1 MENIVV
7 SYNKVESEAYQTFTQ
22 LKQREGVIGSTTISN
37 AILIKRNGAQL
48 QTLDEYM
55 TSNENA
61 LKGSLIGA
69 LIGVLGGPIGMLLG
83 LGVGAIVGSIS
94 EMDEMETDSSLIGA
108 MTSRLED
115 GDVAI
120 IALVQETD
128 EKFLDEL
135 LNEHETRIVRY
146 DAALVT
152 EEVEHAQQLQ
162 KEMEKQTRQK
172 LSAERSEERKA
183 KVAAYKEKIK
193 SQFEHLKKNKK
204 HKDDSQSEA

>member
-22 LKQREGVIGSTTISN
+22 LKRREGVIGSTMISN

-69 LIGVLGGPIGMLLG
+69 LIGILGGPIGMLLG

-146 DAALVT
+146 DAALIT

-193 SQFEHLKKNKK
+193 SQFENLKKNKK